1 RDSTSKIPR
10 YSRDPEAQI
19 CPLLSLATQ
28 PIAPPFLLV
37 PVLTSELIF
46 IQPRGGGI
54 QEGWDIDKDFRVI
67 SIDRASGS
75 KDEQTQKIEEST
87 SYTTSYIITQHPRW
101 FLIVCQATEEV
112 KIPRSEGAIKIDE
125 RRLQEERRRN

>member
-1 RDSTSKIPR
+1 MAQTSASLIPRASRDFTSKIPR

-37 PVLTSELIF
+37 LVLASELIF

-54 QEGWDIDKDFRVI
+54 QEGWNIDKDFRVI
-67 SIDRASGS
+67 SINRASRS
-75 KDEQTQKIEEST
+75 KDEKSN
-87 SYTTSYIITQHPRW
+87 
-101 FLIVCQATEEV
+101 L
-112 KIPRSEGAIKIDE
+112 
-125 RRLQEERRRN
+125 RR